1 MVVRGMKTF
10 EGGWAILVRCP
21 VEEVRKLESDGEG
34 GRMRMGMRI
43 EGGLGKVGLLCCFAS
58 GHLLH

>member
-34 GRMRMGMRI
+34 GREDEDEDGRR
-43 EGGLGKVGLLCCFAS
+43 S
-58 GHLLH
+58 R